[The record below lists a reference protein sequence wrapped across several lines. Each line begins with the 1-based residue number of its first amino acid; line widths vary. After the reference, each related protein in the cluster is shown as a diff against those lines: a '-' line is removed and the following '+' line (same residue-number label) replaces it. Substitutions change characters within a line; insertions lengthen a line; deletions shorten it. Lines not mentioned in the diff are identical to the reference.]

1 MDGENEFDDTDVDE
15 AKVLLLNSEGLWNWA
30 IARLLLRL
38 GTSQGVTGAPS
49 FLQAL
54 DEQVRDSIAK
64 YPGAYDIKHLNNLR
78 AMLDAALHDQVNH
91 LRAVAGRHGELM
103 N

>member
-1 MDGENEFDDTDVDE
+1 MDENEFDDEVEVTE
-15 AKVLLLNSEGLWNWA
+15 EKVKLLNSDGLFFWV
-30 IARLLLRL
+30 IARLLVGL
-38 GTSQGVTGAPS
+38 GTPQGVKGAPS

-54 DEQVRDSIAK
+54 DEQIRASIAK
-64 YPGAYDIKHLNNLR
+64 YPDAYDVQHLTNMR
-78 AMLDAALHDQVNH
+78 SCLDAAMVDQVNH